1 MRIGS
6 AVTVLNVRKTLTD
19 ASMFSVYENI
29 VGKKA
34 VVTDLIKSEYCLWD
48 YVAETEC
55 GKKLYF
61 VKNDL
66 KLIKK

>member
-1 MRIGS
+1 VRIGS
-6 AVTVLNVRKTLTD
+6 IVTVKRVRNTVTD

-34 VVTDLIKSEYCLWD
+34 VVTDLVKSEFCLWD